1 MYPRFQWGLHGLSN
15 LKGTAPD
22 SRYRD
27 TGLKWRVP
35 NPLRRIPM
43 THDDEQT
50 FSLTYLDRFDI
61 ADEDEGLTEP
71 SALALSH
78 GKNALWTVSDD
89 TSKIFK
95 MSLDGDLKKDDSFD
109 IPDTGLEGIG
119 LGTTG
124 EFLVSVK
131 EDGNEV
137 IIIRIDSQEVI
148 NRRRLAEMTGFDDV
162 AQYFVGSGEN
172 KGLEGITWN
181 KETET
186 LFVMKEGDPGLLI
199 EVSPDLNAIRSHAV
213 LNAENG
219 FRDTEVDPDEI
230 DFSDLCYQGPEHFWI
245 ISDKAKRLFLYD
257 WKGNKVMQSAKL
269 GYGHDGEYEEIEK
282 AEGVAIDPDA
292 NRLYVV
298 SDEEARL
305 YVFDIRK

>member
-1 MYPRFQWGLHGLSN
+1 M
-15 LKGTAPD
+15 A
-22 SRYRD
+22 
-27 TGLKWRVP
+27 
-35 NPLRRIPM
+35 
-43 THDDEQT
+43 HDDEPT

-61 ADEDEGLTEP
+61 SNEDEGLTEP

-95 MSLDGDLKKDDSFD
+95 MSLDGELKKDDSFE

-131 EDGNEV
+131 EDGNEI
-137 IIIRIDSQEVI
+137 IIIRIDTQEVI
-148 NRRRLAEMTGFDDV
+148 NRQRLAEMTGYDAI
-162 AQYFVGSGEN
+162 AQYFVGSGAN
-172 KGLEGITWN
+172 KGLEGVTWN
-181 KETET
+181 KDTET
-186 LFVMKEGDPGLLI
+186 IFVMKEGGPGLLI
-199 EVSPDLNAIRSHAV
+199 EVTPDLKAIQSHQV

-219 FRDTEVDPDEI
+219 FRDTEVDADEI
-230 DFSDLCYQGPEHFWI
+230 DFSDLCYQSQDYFWI
-245 ISDKAKRLFLYD
+245 ISDEAKRLFLYD
-257 WKGNKVMQSAKL
+257 WKTNKVLQSAKL
-269 GYGHDGEYEEIEK
+269 GYGHDGEYKEIEK
-282 AEGVAIDPDA
+282 AEGVTIDPDA
-292 NRLYVV
+292 NRLYVA

>member
-1 MYPRFQWGLHGLSN
+1 
-15 LKGTAPD
+15 
-22 SRYRD
+22 
-27 TGLKWRVP
+27 V
-35 NPLRRIPM
+35 

-61 ADEDEGLTEP
+61 ANEDEGLTEP
-71 SALALSH
+71 SGLALSH

-89 TSKIFK
+89 TNKIFK
-95 MSLDGDLKKDDSFD
+95 ISLDGDLKQDDSFE

-137 IIIRIDSQEVI
+137 IIIRIDTQEVT
-148 NRRRLAEMTGFDDV
+148 NRRRLVEMAGYDAI
-162 AQYFVGSGEN
+162 AQYFAGSGAN
-172 KGLEGITWN
+172 KGLEGVTWN
-181 KETET
+181 EETET
-186 LFVMKEGDPGLLI
+186 IFVMKEGAPGLLI
-199 EVSPDLNAIRSHAV
+199 EVSSDLTAIRSHQV

-219 FRDTEVDPDEI
+219 FRDTEVEAEEI
-230 DFSDLCYQGPEHFWI
+230 DFSDLCYQSRAHFWI

-257 WKGNKVMQSAKL
+257 GNKNKVMHSAKL
-269 GYGHDGEYEEIEK
+269 GYGHDGEYKEIEK

-298 SDEEARL
+298 SDEEAKL